1 MVLFFFFLF
10 FFENNI
16 KIDMRERGKE
26 TGYNFFFFLMNFY
39 VRVSVVVDVSN
50 FNSIRSGDL
59 VVDNPI
65 M

>member
-1 MVLFFFFLF
+1 MGEREREVMFFFFFFLNEF
-10 FFENNI
+10 FY
-16 KIDMRERGKE
+16 M
-26 TGYNFFFFLMNFY
+26 
-39 VRVSVVVDVSN
+39 RVSVVVDVSN

>member
-1 MVLFFFFLF
+1 
-10 FFENNI
+10 
-16 KIDMRERGKE
+16 MRERGKE
-26 TGYNFFFFLMNFY
+26 TGYNFFFLMNFY